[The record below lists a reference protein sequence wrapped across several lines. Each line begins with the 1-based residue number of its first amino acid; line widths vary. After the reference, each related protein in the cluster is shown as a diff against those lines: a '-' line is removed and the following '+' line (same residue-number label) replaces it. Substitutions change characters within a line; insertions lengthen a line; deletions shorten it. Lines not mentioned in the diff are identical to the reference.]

1 MNQTQ
6 RKSTAKFLYD
16 IAKILVAIAV
26 ISRIVSEKHVLM
38 ISLAFSIAVTTIFF
52 FLGYYVERK
61 FKDG

>member
-26 ISRIVSEKHVLM
+26 ISRIFSMEHIQMVSL
-38 ISLAFSIAVTTIFF
+38 SFGVTVTVIFF
-52 FLGYYVERK
+52 LLGYYVERK
-61 FKDG
+61 VEND